1 MMRTYAVGC
10 LVGGGVRSA
19 VTRRLL
25 RADGDDM
32 AACACEDGGKVVVS
46 GAWDWL
52 PLALAE
58 SRLLLASSSRQLR
71 KMLYTAAD
79 DGEGTCC
86 LMSTRSRNAGS

>member
-1 MMRTYAVGC
+1 MWTYAVGC

-25 RADGDDM
+25 RADGEEV
-32 AACACEDGGKVVVS
+32 AVCACEDGGKVVVS

-52 PLALAE
+52 PLALTE
-58 SRLLLASSSRQLR
+58 SRLLLASSLRQLR
-71 KMLYTAAD
+71 NMLYTAAD